1 MARRNLRFCSL
12 LVTSLVTGVA
22 LAGCGQKAEREE
34 APPANETSDRSPE
47 VTETLPAVPASA
59 TIPPPPTRPVE
70 VYSFDLPKEYPL
82 AAASWKANLPLDF
95 QDLAWAAKFEGVG
108 SPLRTVTL
116 NRKQVLFGSL
126 CEPHNCGNNRVGFVL
141 TPDQRRVVGFVQ
153 ITDDQTGAV
162 SMTPVGAPTREEQA
176 CLVKLDDDL
185 EATTC

>member
-12 LVTSLVTGVA
+12 LVTSLVAGVA
-22 LAGCGQKAEREE
+22 LAGCGQNAGPEQ
-34 APPANETSDRSPE
+34 APPANKASDTSPE
-47 VTETLPAVPASA
+47 VTETLPAVPTPA
-59 TIPPPPTRPVE
+59 TIQPPPTHPVE

-95 QDLAWAAKFEGVG
+95 QDLAWAANLEGVG

-116 NRKQVLFGSL
+116 NRRQVLFGSL

-153 ITDDQTGAV
+153 ITDDRSGAV
-162 SMTPVGAPTREEQA
+162 SLTAVGSPTREEQA
-176 CLVKLDDDL
+176 CLLKLDDDL